1 MAFCAS
7 VNLKIGTIPSFP
19 GGTTEPGVRVA
30 GPGVSN
36 YGSSDSERLNPQPE
50 AASASV
56 PSVQPGRGASPL
68 AGAFVGTMYAHPAHL
83 RLAAHEAVKY

>member
-1 MAFCAS
+1 MAFC

-19 GGTTEPGVRVA
+19 GGTTEVLVA
-30 GPGVSN
+30 GPGPGVSN
-36 YGSSDSERLNPQPE
+36 YGSSDSERLNLQPE

-68 AGAFVGTMYAHPAHL
+68 AGAFVGMRIQPTGISGWLHM
-83 RLAAHEAVKY
+83 RQ